1 MMEPFETI
9 DIQELPLSIPMIR
22 RKVEDFLGSNGLRLG
37 EVDLYLAVLSDD
49 GAILAGGGLQR
60 DILKCLAVSAEARS
74 LGLSVPLISRLIS
87 VASERGYTNVKVFT
101 KPENRALFESLGFK
115 LLAEAP
121 KAILLENG
129 RALADYCQYLRA
141 HPAPGVI
148 LMNANPFTLGHRYL
162 IEQADFSTRPTGLGR
177 NDKDPAPG
185 LGRNDKVSVISSDAR
200 RAESRNLVIIP
211 VKEDA
216 SRFSYAERLA
226 MIRAGAGDWADVVE
240 GSDYQISAATFPT
253 YFLKDLSDA
262 AETQMRLDIDLFGRH
277 IAPELGA
284 RVRFVGTEPSDPLTA
299 RYNALM
305 KELLPKY
312 GVQLVEIPR
321 LTCSPDCAEDS
332 STPPAATLRMTRG
345 TTPERVGE
353 PAPSCTEDSSTPPT
367 APLRMTRGATPGPVG
382 EPVEP
387 PVLRPAQEPV
397 TATSVRALLDAG
409 RFKEASALTPEST
422 WPYLL
427 ADLAE
432 RALRMELDTPM
443 KPGLVGP
450 DSTGAHQDMDYDVMR
465 KGIAAIRPFFPRM
478 AMAETPEELRQLGI
492 DAEAA
497 MLAAT
502 GGVNTHRGAIFALGL
517 ALSAALRTSSAA
529 QPPHPAED
537 RPAQLAHN
545 EQVMRNSLVQ
555 MYQGICS
562 NQLKVNGLGGAQISH
577 GSAAVRQYGVKGA
590 RELASEGYQALFEDW
605 LPYYR
610 NLQISPLA
618 SLGRNDK
625 ENTLGRNNNTPCHF
639 ERSREIC
646 TLLRIMAT
654 LDDTC
659 VIHRVGYERAQE
671 IKDEARALLKEIP
684 GQAGNDG
691 KGQAGND
698 GGSTGSPTVTTSSG
712 TARLKAMC
720 EKYAAEGISPG
731 GAADMLALT
740 IFIDSILN

>member
-9 DIQELPLSIPMIR
+9 DIQELPLSVPSVR
-22 RKVEDFLGSNGLRLG
+22 RQVEDFLGSNGLRLG
-37 EVDLYLAVLSDD
+37 EVDLYLAVLSED

-74 LGLSVPLISRLIS
+74 LGLSVPLVSRLIS
-87 VASERGYTNVKVFT
+87 VASERGFTNVKVFT

-129 RALADYCQYLRA
+129 RGLADYCAYLRA
-141 HPAPGVI
+141 HQAPGVI
-148 LMNANPFTLGHRYL
+148 IMNANPFTLGHKYL
-162 IEQADFSTRPTGLGR
+162 VE
-177 NDKDPAPG
+177 K
-185 LGRNDKVSVISSDAR
+185 
-200 RAESRNLVIIP
+200 AESRNLVIIP

-226 MIRAGAGDWADVVE
+226 MIRSGAGEWADVVE

-253 YFLKDLSDA
+253 YFLKNLSDA

-277 IAPELGA
+277 IAPALGA
-284 RVRFVGTEPSDPLTA
+284 LVRYVGSEPADPLTA

-312 GVQLVEIPR
+312 GVQLVEIKR
-321 LTCSPDCAEDS
+321 LACSPDCAEDS
-332 STPPAATLRMTRG
+332 STPP
-345 TTPERVGE
+345 
-353 PAPSCTEDSSTPPT
+353 S
-367 APLRMTRGATPGPVG
+367 APLRMTKGTTPELVKG
-382 EPVEP
+382 
-387 PVLRPAQEPV
+387 PV
-397 TATSVRALLDAG
+397 TATSVRALLDEG
-409 RFKEASALTPEST
+409 RFKAASALTPEST

-450 DSTGAHQDMDYDVMR
+450 DSVGAHKDMDYDVMR

-478 AMAETPEELRQLGI
+478 ALAETPEELRQLGI

-517 ALSAALRTSSAA
+517 ALYRQPIAETAALLDNGSSKRREAGIRGA
-529 QPPHPAED
+529 
-537 RPAQLAHN
+537 
-545 EQVMRNSLVQ
+545 MQ
-555 MYQGICS
+555 MA
-562 NQLKVNGLGGAQISH
+562 KD
-577 GSAAVRQYGVKGA
+577 
-590 RELASEGYQALFEDW
+590 GYKELFEDW

-610 NLQISPLA
+610 A
-618 SLGRNDK
+618 
-625 ENTLGRNNNTPCHF
+625 CHF

-659 VIHRVGYERAQE
+659 VIHRAGYARAQE
-671 IKDEARALLKEIP
+671 IKAEAKTLADHFDIEKLQ
-684 GQAGNDG
+684 G
-691 KGQAGND
+691 
-698 GGSTGSPTVTTSSG
+698 
-712 TARLKAMC
+712 MC
-720 EKYAAEGISPG
+720 ERYAAEGISPG

-740 IFIDSILN
+740 IFIDSIFN

>member
-9 DIQELPLSIPMIR
+9 DIQELPLSVPSVR
-22 RKVEDFLGSNGLRLG
+22 RQVEDFLGSNGLRLG
-37 EVDLYLAVLSDD
+37 EVDLYLAVLSED

-74 LGLSVPLISRLIS
+74 LGLSVPLVSRLIS
-87 VASERGYTNVKVFT
+87 VASERGFTNVKVFT
-101 KPENRALFESLGFK
+101 KPENRALFESLGFR

-129 RALADYCQYLRA
+129 RGLADYCAYLRA
-141 HPAPGVI
+141 HQAPGVI
-148 LMNANPFTLGHRYL
+148 IMNANPFTLGHKYL
-162 IEQADFSTRPTGLGR
+162 VE
-177 NDKDPAPG
+177 K
-185 LGRNDKVSVISSDAR
+185 
-200 RAESRNLVIIP
+200 AESRNLVVIP

-226 MIRAGAGDWADVVE
+226 MIRAGAGDLADVVE

-253 YFLKDLSDA
+253 YFLKNLSDA

-277 IAPELGA
+277 IAPALGA
-284 RVRFVGTEPSDPLTA
+284 RVRYVGSEPADPLTA

-312 GVQLVEIPR
+312 CVQLVEIQR
-321 LTCSPDCAEDS
+321 LAVDSDCQADS
-332 STPPAATLRMTRG
+332 STPPAASLRMTKG
-345 TTPERVGE
+345 TTSELVKG
-353 PAPSCTEDSSTPPT
+353 
-367 APLRMTRGATPGPVG
+367 
-382 EPVEP
+382 
-387 PVLRPAQEPV
+387 PV
-397 TATSVRALLDAG
+397 TATAVRALLDEG
-409 RFKEASALTPEST
+409 RFKAASALTPEST

-450 DSTGAHQDMDYDVMR
+450 DSVGAHKDMDYDVMR

-478 AMAETPEELRQLGI
+478 ALAETPEELRQLGI

-517 ALSAALRTSSAA
+517 ALYRQPIAETAALLDNGSSKRREAGIRGA
-529 QPPHPAED
+529 
-537 RPAQLAHN
+537 
-545 EQVMRNSLVQ
+545 MQ
-555 MYQGICS
+555 MA
-562 NQLKVNGLGGAQISH
+562 KD
-577 GSAAVRQYGVKGA
+577 
-590 RELASEGYQALFEDW
+590 GYKELFEDW

-610 NLQISPLA
+610 A
-618 SLGRNDK
+618 
-625 ENTLGRNNNTPCHF
+625 CHF

-659 VIHRVGYERAQE
+659 VIHRAGYARAQE
-671 IKDEARALLKEIP
+671 IKAEAKTLADHFDIEKLKE
-684 GQAGNDG
+684 
-691 KGQAGND
+691 
-698 GGSTGSPTVTTSSG
+698 
-712 TARLKAMC
+712 MC
-720 EKYAAEGISPG
+720 DRYAAEGISPG

-740 IFIDSILN
+740 IFIDSIFN

>member
-1 MMEPFETI
+1 MMEPFEKI
-9 DIQELPLSIPMIR
+9 DIQELPLSVPMIR

-87 VASERGYTNVKVFT
+87 VASERGCTNLKVFT

-129 RALADYCQYLRA
+129 RGLADYCAYLRA

-148 LMNANPFTLGHRYL
+148 VMNANPFTLGHRYL
-162 IEQADFSTRPTGLGR
+162 VEQASLSFRAPEGR
-177 NDKDPAPG
+177 
-185 LGRNDKVSVISSDAR
+185 
-200 RAESRNLVIIP
+200 RNLTIIP
-211 VKEDA
+211 VKEEA
-216 SRFSYAERLA
+216 SRFPYRERLA
-226 MIRAGAGDWADVVE
+226 MLRAGCDGLADIVE

-277 IAPELGA
+277 IAPALGA
-284 RVRFVGTEPSDPLTA
+284 TVRFVGTEPVDPLTA

-321 LTCSPDCAEDS
+321 LACS
-332 STPPAATLRMTRG
+332 
-345 TTPERVGE
+345 
-353 PAPSCTEDSSTPPT
+353 PSCTEDSSTPPA
-367 APLRMTRGATPGPVG
+367 APLRMTRGTTPEPVA
-382 EPVEP
+382 EPVEAP
-387 PVLRPAQEPV
+387 ALRQAQGPV
-397 TATSVRALLDAG
+397 TATEVRALLDEA
-409 RFKEASALTPEST
+409 RFKEASALTPVST

-427 ADLAE
+427 AELAE

-450 DSTGAHQDMDYDVMR
+450 DSKGAHKDMDYDVMR

-478 AMAETPEELRQLGI
+478 AMAETPDELRQLGI

-517 ALSAALRTSSAA
+517 ALNAAWRLSVRRMEGT
-529 QPPHPAED
+529 D
-537 RPAQLAHN
+537 N
-545 EQVMRNSLVQ
+545 EQVMQRCLGEMSQSISRESLNNSELH
-555 MYQGICS
+555 S
-562 NQLKVNGLGGAQISH
+562 TAQSH
-577 GSAAVRQYGVKGA
+577 GAGAVKKYGVKGA
-590 RELASEGYQALFEDW
+590 REMASEGYQALFEDW

-610 NLQISPLA
+610 HLQISP
-618 SLGRNDK
+618 SIIPPGGDVGSWMR
-625 ENTLGRNNNTPCHF
+625 GH
-639 ERSREIC
+639 SREIGV
-646 TLLRIMAT
+646 LIRIMSM

-659 VIHRVGYERAQE
+659 IIHRVGYERAQE
-671 IKDEARALLKEIP
+671 VKKEAKALLAAITK
-684 GQAGNDG
+684 N
-691 KGQAGND
+691 KL
-698 GGSTGSPTVTTSSG
+698 SS
-712 TARLKAMC
+712 MC
-720 EKYAAEGISPG
+720 VRFAAEGISPG

-740 IFIDSILN
+740 IFMDSILN

>member
-9 DIQELPLSIPMIR
+9 DIQELPLSVPMVR
-22 RKVEDFLGSNGLRLG
+22 RQVEDFLGSNGLRLG
-37 EVDLYLAVLSDD
+37 EVDLYLAVLSED
-49 GAILAGGGLQR
+49 GAILAGCGLQR

-74 LGLSVPLISRLIS
+74 LGLSVPLVSRLIS
-87 VASERGYTNVKVFT
+87 VASERGCTNVKVFT
-101 KPENRALFESLGFK
+101 KPENRALFESLGFR

-129 RALADYCQYLRA
+129 RGLADYCAYLRA
-141 HPAPGVI
+141 HQAPGVI
-148 LMNANPFTLGHRYL
+148 IMNANPFTLGHKYL
-162 IEQADFSTRPTGLGR
+162 VE
-177 NDKDPAPG
+177 K
-185 LGRNDKVSVISSDAR
+185 
-200 RAESRNLVIIP
+200 AESRNLVIIP

-226 MIRAGAGDWADVVE
+226 MIRSGAGEWADVVE

-253 YFLKDLSDA
+253 YFLKNLSDA

-277 IAPELGA
+277 IAPALGA
-284 RVRFVGTEPSDPLTA
+284 RVRYVGSEPADPLTA

-321 LTCSPDCAEDS
+321 LACPPDGTEDS
-332 STPPAATLRMTRG
+332 STPPA
-345 TTPERVGE
+345 
-353 PAPSCTEDSSTPPT
+353 S
-367 APLRMTRGATPGPVG
+367 PLRMTKGTTSELVKG
-382 EPVEP
+382 
-387 PVLRPAQEPV
+387 PV
-397 TATSVRALLDAG
+397 TATSVRALLDEG
-409 RFKEASALTPEST
+409 RFKAASALTPEST

-450 DSTGAHQDMDYDVMR
+450 DSVGAHRDMDYDVMR

-478 AMAETPEELRQLGI
+478 ALAETPEELRQLGI

-517 ALSAALRTSSAA
+517 ALYRQPIAETAALLDNGSSKRREAGIRGA
-529 QPPHPAED
+529 
-537 RPAQLAHN
+537 
-545 EQVMRNSLVQ
+545 MQ
-555 MYQGICS
+555 MA
-562 NQLKVNGLGGAQISH
+562 KD
-577 GSAAVRQYGVKGA
+577 
-590 RELASEGYQALFEDW
+590 GYKELFEDW

-610 NLQISPLA
+610 A
-618 SLGRNDK
+618 
-625 ENTLGRNNNTPCHF
+625 CHF

-659 VIHRVGYERAQE
+659 VIHRVGYERAKQV
-671 IKDEARALLKEIP
+671 KAEAEGLLKEIP

-691 KGQAGND
+691 KGQDRND
-698 GGSTGSPTVTTSSG
+698 EVVMADLIGH
-712 TARLKAMC
+712 LKGMC
-720 EKYAAEGISPG
+720 ERYAAEGISPG

-740 IFIDSILN
+740 IFMDSILN

>member
-1 MMEPFETI
+1 MSVP
-9 DIQELPLSIPMIR
+9 SVR
-22 RKVEDFLGSNGLRLG
+22 RQVEDFLGSNGLRLG
-37 EVDLYLAVLSDD
+37 EVDLYLAVLSED

-74 LGLSVPLISRLIS
+74 LGLSVPLVSRLIS
-87 VASERGYTNVKVFT
+87 VASERGCTNVKVFT

-129 RALADYCQYLRA
+129 RGLADYCAYLRA
-141 HPAPGVI
+141 HQAPGVI
-148 LMNANPFTLGHRYL
+148 IMNANPFTLGHKYL
-162 IEQADFSTRPTGLGR
+162 VE
-177 NDKDPAPG
+177 
-185 LGRNDKVSVISSDAR
+185 

-226 MIRAGAGDWADVVE
+226 MIRSGAGDWADVVE

-253 YFLKDLSDA
+253 YFLKNLSDA

-277 IAPELGA
+277 IAPALGA
-284 RVRFVGTEPSDPLTA
+284 RVRYVGSEPADPLTA
-299 RYNALM
+299 RYNALL

-312 GVQLVEIPR
+312 GIQLVEIQR
-321 LTCSPDCAEDS
+321 LAVDSDCQADS
-332 STPPAATLRMTRG
+332 STPPSAPLRMTRG
-345 TTPERVGE
+345 TTFELVKG
-353 PAPSCTEDSSTPPT
+353 
-367 APLRMTRGATPGPVG
+367 
-382 EPVEP
+382 
-387 PVLRPAQEPV
+387 PV
-397 TATSVRALLDAG
+397 TATAVRALLDEG
-409 RFKEASALTPEST
+409 RFKAASALTPEST

-450 DSTGAHQDMDYDVMR
+450 DSVGAHKDMDYDVMR
-465 KGIAAIRPFFPRM
+465 KGIAAIRPFFPCM
-478 AMAETPEELRQLGI
+478 ALAETPEELRQLGI

-517 ALSAALRTSSAA
+517 ALNAAGRTLSAAGRL
-529 QPPHPAED
+529 PARRMEGD
-537 RPAQLAHN
+537 DNERVMQSCLSEMSQSISRKSLNDSELHSTAH
-545 EQVMRNSLVQ
+545 
-555 MYQGICS
+555 
-562 NQLKVNGLGGAQISH
+562 SH
-577 GSAAVRQYGVKGA
+577 GAEAVKQYGVKGA

-610 NLQISPLA
+610 RLQLSPSIVLPG
-618 SLGRNDK
+618 SDVGSWTR
-625 ENTLGRNNNTPCHF
+625 GH
-639 ERSREIC
+639 SREIGV
-646 TLLRIMAT
+646 LIRIMST

-659 VIHRVGYERAQE
+659 ILHRVGYNRAQE
-671 IKDEARALLKEIP
+671 VKKEAKALLAAITK
-684 GQAGNDG
+684 N
-691 KGQAGND
+691 KL
-698 GGSTGSPTVTTSSG
+698 SS
-712 TARLKAMC
+712 MC
-720 EKYAAEGISPG
+720 MRFAAEGISPG

-740 IFIDSILN
+740 IFIDSISN

>member
-9 DIQELPLSIPMIR
+9 DIQELPLSVPMVR
-22 RKVEDFLGSNGLRLG
+22 RQVEDFLGSNGLRLG
-37 EVDLYLAVLSDD
+37 EVDLYLAVLSAE

-74 LGLSVPLISRLIS
+74 LGLSVPLISRLLS

-101 KPENRALFESLGFK
+101 KPENLSVFESLGFK
-115 LLAEAP
+115 LLASAP

-129 RALADYCQYLRA
+129 RGLADYCTYLRA
-141 HPAPGVI
+141 HPAPGVLI
-148 LMNANPFTLGHRYL
+148 MNANPFTLGHRYL
-162 IEQADFSTRPTGLGR
+162 VEQASLSFRAPEGR
-177 NDKDPAPG
+177 
-185 LGRNDKVSVISSDAR
+185 
-200 RAESRNLVIIP
+200 RNLTIIP

-216 SRFSYAERLA
+216 SRFPYTERLA
-226 MIRAGAGDWADVVE
+226 MLRAGAGDLADVVE

-277 IAPELGA
+277 IAPALGA
-284 RVRFVGTEPSDPLTA
+284 CVRFVGTEPADPLTA
-299 RYNALM
+299 RYNALL
-305 KELLPKY
+305 KELLPNY

-321 LTCSPDCAEDS
+321 LT
-332 STPPAATLRMTRG
+332 LG
-345 TTPERVGE
+345 
-353 PAPSCTEDSSTPPT
+353 
-367 APLRMTRGATPGPVG
+367 
-382 EPVEP
+382 
-387 PVLRPAQEPV
+387 QPV
-397 TATSVRALLDAG
+397 TATEVRALLDEG
-409 RFKEASALTPEST
+409 RFKAASALTPAST

-427 ADLAE
+427 AELAE

-450 DSTGAHQDMDYDVMR
+450 DSVGAHKDMDYDVMR
-465 KGIAAIRPFFPRM
+465 KGIVVIRPFFPRM
-478 AMAETPEELRQLGI
+478 ALAETPEELRQLGI

-517 ALSAALRTSSAA
+517 ALNAALRTFSAA
-529 QPPHPAED
+529 QPLRPAES

-555 MYQGICS
+555 MYQGIYR
-562 NQLKVNGLGGAQISH
+562 NQLKTNGLGGTQLSH
-577 GSAAVRQYGVKGA
+577 GGEVVRQYGVKGA

-618 SLGRNDK
+618 SLGRNDN
-625 ENTLGRNNNTPCHF
+625 ETSLGRNDNTPCHF

-659 VIHRVGYERAQE
+659 VIHRAGYARAQE
-671 IKDEARALLKEIP
+671 IKAEASALAEHFDMDK
-684 GQAGNDG
+684 
-691 KGQAGND
+691 
-698 GGSTGSPTVTTSSG
+698 
-712 TARLKAMC
+712 LKAMC
-720 EKYAAEGISPG
+720 ERYAAEGISPG

-740 IFIDSILN
+740 ILIDSILN